1 MELDRN
7 IEQQVPEGILK
18 GINFSIL
25 TETDAVKLAA
35 KVIGAVN
42 EVTDPA
48 LGFPNPIFQCS
59 TCGASDGK
67 KCEGHFGLIKFP
79 YTILNPYF
87 VSEVAQILKKVCP
100 GCKSLRRD
108 KVKGADK
115 TSACKYC
122 DQGTLGYPP
131 TKFKVSPKDM
141 FGKTAIIAEVNENA
155 LKKQR
160 EITGVS
166 LASDYWDFIP
176 HDAQQDASLSSS
188 NYKRVLSHAQ
198 VYSILK
204 DVDPGFLEGLLK
216 RKNSIFMQNCLL
228 TPNCHRVTE
237 FGQHMI
243 FDESNRLY
251 RKLIDFRGTANDLS
265 VCVFDRIKVSK
276 IRAERSIIND
286 PAAPAT
292 GLKYVKELVLAK
304 RTNHAFRMVV
314 VGDPNIELG
323 EIGIPCHVAENLH
336 MAEPLSSRNWEKMT
350 DLCDLMILQKGGILV
365 RRKGVLIRVSVM
377 DQLQRGD
384 VIHRPLVD
392 GDVVLINRPPSIH
405 QHSLIALSV
414 RILPVNSVLSIN
426 PLVCS
431 PFRGD
436 FDGDSLHGY
445 VPQSIDSR
453 IELSELV
460 ALNQQLIDGQN
471 GQNLLSLSHDSLTAA
486 NLILE
491 PTVFLDRVQMQQ
503 LQMFCPRQMGMNAII
518 RAPSGKSYWTGKQLF
533 SLLLPSDLEYVFPS
547 NGVCISEGE
556 ILTSSSGSS
565 WLRDASENLFYSLV
579 KHHGGDTL
587 DLLYAAQAV
596 LGEWLS
602 MRGLSVSL
610 SDLYISS
617 DLFSRENM
625 IDEVISGLQEAER
638 LSYIQL
644 LMVKYNKDFLAGNLE
659 ESKNSMGFDLE
670 FMSIMQQK
678 SASLSQASAT
688 AFKHVFRNTQN
699 LVYNYASNDNSFLA
713 MLKGGSKGNL
723 LKLVQHSMCLG
734 LQQSLVPLSFRI
746 PRQLSCD
753 GWNSHRTNLVFEKAH
768 KVPECPGPYIPCA
781 VVESSFLAGLNPLEC
796 FVHSLISRDSSFS
809 GHADVSGTL
818 NRKLMFFMRDL
829 YVGYD
834 GTVRNAY
841 GNQIVQFSYN
851 EADQISCTTGTG
863 ETVESHNHATHA
875 IGGHPVGSLAACA
888 ISEAAYSAL
897 DQPVSALES
906 SPLLNLKKILESGV
920 GSRSGE
926 KTASL
931 FLSESLERWAH
942 GFEYGALEVKGHLER
957 LLLSDVV
964 STVMICYSPETC
976 KSPHSPWVCY
986 FHIDKE
992 NVKTR
997 RLKMRSVVDALNM
1010 RYRAAKPTKPKAGTD
1025 LPDLRITCKDCS
1037 VAEGGNKKS
1046 KICITV
1052 SAVETS
1058 KNSLSL
1064 RDTLRDLVIP
1074 FLLRTV
1080 IKGFSAFKKV
1090 DILWRELPSPLKSS
1104 RSSTS
1109 PGELYLQVFMSESC
1123 DRIKFWNALVD
1134 SCLQIRDLIDW
1145 ERSYPDD
1152 VHDLTVAYG
1161 LDVAW
1166 ESFLCKLH
1174 SAVSETGKKILP
1186 EHLVLVA
1193 DCLTA
1198 TGEFAPLSAKGLSMQ
1213 RKAAG
1218 VVSPFMQAC
1227 FSNPGDSFVR
1237 AAKMRLS
1244 DDLQGSLESLAWG
1257 KTPSIGT
1264 GSSFDLM
1271 FSAKGYQPAKPM
1283 DVYAR
1288 LSSHVTADKPK
1299 VMVTPDDDIE
1309 MDGKSLAR
1317 RLYKLDDLNKKSC
1330 KSQWAIAKLRSLLS
1344 FNDIKKL
1351 SQSLKQM
1358 LSKYAIDGELS
1369 EADKSIV
1376 MMALQFHPRR
1386 NEKIGT
1392 GAQEIKIGYHKE
1404 YEDSRCF
1411 MLVRP
1416 DGTVEDFSYRKCM
1429 QHALEL
1435 IAPQK
1440 AKTSK
1445 WLNGIS

>member
-1 MELDRN
+1 MQMLRWMCGLTRGDRVRNETIREKVRVASVEDKMRKVRLRWFGHVMRRGTVAPVHRYERLALDGFGRGRGRPKKYRRKYTVESLCYFPDFRMEHDLN
-7 IEQQVPEGILK
+7 VEQQVPEGILK

-25 TETDAVKLAA
+25 SETDAVKWSA
-35 KVIGAVN
+35 KVIGSVN

-48 LGFPNPIFQCS
+48 LGFPNLIYQCS
-59 TCGASDGK
+59 TCGANDGK
-67 KCEGHFGLIKFP
+67 NCEGHFGLIKFP

-87 VSEVAQILKKVCP
+87 VSEVAQILRKICP
-100 GCKSLRRD
+100 GCKSVRRN
-108 KVKGADK
+108 KFKGADK

-122 DQGTLGYPP
+122 DGTLGYPP
-131 TKFKVSPKDM
+131 RKFKVSPKDM
-141 FGKTAIIAEVNENA
+141 FNRTAIIAEVNENV
-155 LKKQR
+155 LKKQW
-160 EITGVS
+160 ETTGVS

-176 HDAQQDASLSSS
+176 HDSQQDASLSSA
-188 NYKRVLSHAQ
+188 NYQRVLSHAQ

-216 RKNSIFMQNCLL
+216 RKNSILLQNCLL
-228 TPNCHRVTE
+228 TPNSHRITK

-243 FDESNRLY
+243 FDESDRLY

-265 VCVFDRIKVSK
+265 NCVLDRIKASK
-276 IRAERSIIND
+276 ARNICAERSAISD
-286 PAAPAT
+286 PVPAAT
-292 GLKYVKELVLAK
+292 GLKYVRELVLAK

-323 EIGIPCHVAENLH
+323 EIAIPCHVAENLH
-336 MAEPLSSRNWEKMT
+336 VAEPLSSRNWENMI
-350 DLCDLMILQKGGILV
+350 DLCDLMILQRGGILV
-365 RRKGVLIRVSVM
+365 RRNGVLVRISVM
-377 DQLQRGD
+377 DQLRRGD
-384 VIHRPLVD
+384 IIHRPLID

-414 RILPVNSVLSIN
+414 RILPINSVLSIN

-431 PFRGD
+431 PFHAD

-445 VPQSIDSR
+445 IPQSIDSR
-453 IELSELV
+453 IELSEIV

-471 GQNLLSLSHDSLTAA
+471 GQNLLSLSHDSLTDAH
-486 NLILE
+486 LILE
-491 PTVFLDRVQMQQ
+491 PGVFLDCFQMQQ
-503 LQMFCPRQMGMNAII
+503 LQMFCPRQVSMTATIV
-518 RAPSGKSYWTGKQLF
+518 RAPSGKCYWTGKQLF

-565 WLRDASENLFYSLV
+565 WLHDASENLFYSLV
-579 KHHGGDTL
+579 KHRGGDTL

-617 DLFSRENM
+617 DPYSRENM

-699 LVYNYASNDNSFLA
+699 L
-713 MLKGGSKGNL
+713 
-723 LKLVQHSMCLG
+723 
-734 LQQSLVPLSFRI
+734 QSLVPLSFRI

-753 GWNSHRTNLVFEKAH
+753 GWNAHKSYLVFEKAH
-768 KVPECPGPYIPCA
+768 KVPECPGPYIPGA
-781 VVESSFLAGLNPLEC
+781 VVENSFLAGLNPLEC
-796 FVHSLISRDSSFS
+796 FVHSLTTRDSSFS

-851 EADQISCTTGTG
+851 EADQISSTKGTG
-863 ETVESHNHATHA
+863 ETVESHNHATHS

-897 DQPVSALES
+897 GQPVSALES

-931 FLSESLERWAH
+931 FLSKYLERWPH
-942 GFEYGALEVKGHLER
+942 GFEYGALE
-957 LLLSDVV
+957 
-964 STVMICYSPETC
+964 
-976 KSPHSPWVCY
+976 
-986 FHIDKE
+986 E

-997 RLKMRSVVDALNM
+997 RLKMRSVIDALNM
-1010 RYRAAKPTKPKAGTD
+1010 RYRATKSTKPKAGTD
-1025 LPDLRITCKDCS
+1025 LPDLHITCKDCS
-1037 VAEGGNKKS
+1037 VAEVGNEKS

-1064 RDTLRDLVIP
+1064 LDTLRDLVIP

-1080 IKGFSAFKKV
+1080 IKG
-1090 DILWRELPSPLKSS
+1090 
-1104 RSSTS
+1104 
-1109 PGELYLQVFMSESC
+1109 
-1123 DRIKFWNALVD
+1123 
-1134 SCLQIRDLIDW
+1134 
-1145 ERSYPDD
+1145 
-1152 VHDLTVAYG
+1152 
-1161 LDVAW
+1161 LD
-1166 ESFLCKLH
+1166 
-1174 SAVSETGKKILP
+1174 
-1186 EHLVLVA
+1186 
-1193 DCLTA
+1193 
-1198 TGEFAPLSAKGLSMQ
+1198 
-1213 RKAAG
+1213 
-1218 VVSPFMQAC
+1218 
-1227 FSNPGDSFVR
+1227 
-1237 AAKMRLS
+1237 
-1244 DDLQGSLESLAWG
+1244 
-1257 KTPSIGT
+1257 
-1264 GSSFDLM
+1264 
-1271 FSAKGYQPAKPM
+1271 
-1283 DVYAR
+1283 R
-1288 LSSHVTADKPK
+1288 LSSLGITA
-1299 VMVTPDDDIE
+1299 
-1309 MDGKSLAR
+1309 
-1317 RLYKLDDLNKKSC
+1317 
-1330 KSQWAIAKLRSLLS
+1330 
-1344 FNDIKKL
+1344 
-1351 SQSLKQM
+1351 
-1358 LSKYAIDGELS
+1358 
-1369 EADKSIV
+1369 
-1376 MMALQFHPRR
+1376 
-1386 NEKIGT
+1386 
-1392 GAQEIKIGYHKE
+1392 
-1404 YEDSRCF
+1404 
-1411 MLVRP
+1411 
-1416 DGTVEDFSYRKCM
+1416 
-1429 QHALEL
+1429 
-1435 IAPQK
+1435 
-1440 AKTSK
+1440 
-1445 WLNGIS
+1445 

>member
-1 MELDRN
+1 MEHDLN
-7 IEQQVPEGILK
+7 VEQQVPEGILK

-25 TETDAVKLAA
+25 SETDAVKWSA
-35 KVIGAVN
+35 KVIGS
-42 EVTDPA
+42 
-48 LGFPNPIFQCS
+48 CS
-59 TCGASDGK
+59 TCGANDGK
-67 KCEGHFGLIKFP
+67 NCEGHFGLIKFP

-87 VSEVAQILKKVCP
+87 VSEVAQILRKICP
-100 GCKSLRRD
+100 GCKSVGRN
-108 KVKGADK
+108 KFKGADK

-122 DQGTLGYPP
+122 DGTLGYPP
-131 TKFKVSPKDM
+131 RKFKVSPKDM
-141 FGKTAIIAEVNENA
+141 FNRTAIIAEVNENV
-155 LKKQR
+155 LKKQW
-160 EITGVS
+160 ETTGVS

-176 HDAQQDASLSSS
+176 HDSQQDASLSSA
-188 NYKRVLSHAQ
+188 NYQRVLSHAQ

-216 RKNSIFMQNCLL
+216 RKNSILLQNCLL
-228 TPNCHRVTE
+228 TPNSHRITK

-243 FDESNRLY
+243 FDESDRLY
-251 RKLIDFRGTANDLS
+251 RKLIDFQGTANDLS
-265 VCVFDRIKVSK
+265 NCVLDRIKASK
-276 IRAERSIIND
+276 ICAERSAISD
-286 PAAPAT
+286 PIPAAT
-292 GLKYVKELVLAK
+292 GLKYVRELVLAK

-323 EIGIPCHVAENLH
+323 EIAIPCHVAENLH
-336 MAEPLSSRNWEKMT
+336 VAEPLSSRNWENMI
-350 DLCDLMILQKGGILV
+350 DLCDLMILQRGGILV
-365 RRKGVLIRVSVM
+365 RRNGVLVRISVM
-377 DQLQRGD
+377 DQLRRGD
-384 VIHRPLVD
+384 IIHRPLID

-414 RILPVNSVLSIN
+414 RILPINSVLSIN

-431 PFRGD
+431 PFHAD

-445 VPQSIDSR
+445 IPQSIDSR
-453 IELSELV
+453 IELSEIV

-486 NLILE
+486 HLILE
-491 PTVFLDRVQMQQ
+491 PEVFLECFQMQQ
-503 LQMFCPRQMGMNAII
+503 LQMFCPRQVSMTATIV
-518 RAPSGKSYWTGKQLF
+518 RAPSGKCYWTGKQLF

-565 WLRDASENLFYSLV
+565 WLHDASENLFYSLV
-579 KHHGGDTL
+579 KHRGGDTL

-617 DLFSRENM
+617 DPYSRENM

-713 MLKGGSKGNL
+713 MLKSGSKGNL

-753 GWNSHRTNLVFEKAH
+753 GWNAHKSNLVFEKAH
-768 KVPECPGPYIPCA
+768 KVPECPGPYIPGA
-781 VVESSFLAGLNPLEC
+781 VVENSFLAGLNPLEC
-796 FVHSLISRDSSFS
+796 FVHSLTTRDSSFS

-851 EADQISCTTGTG
+851 EADQISSTKGTG
-863 ETVESHNHATHA
+863 ETVESHNHATHS

-931 FLSESLERWAH
+931 FLSKNLERWPH

-964 STVMICYSPETC
+964 STVMICYSPETH
-976 KSPHSPWVCY
+976 KSPHSPWVCH
-986 FHIDKE
+986 FLIDKE

-997 RLKMRSVVDALNM
+997 RLKMRSVIDALNM
-1010 RYRAAKPTKPKAGTD
+1010 RYRAAKSAKPKAGTD
-1025 LPDLRITCKDCS
+1025 LPDLHITCKDCS
-1037 VAEGGNKKS
+1037 VAEVGNEKS

-1064 RDTLRDLVIP
+1064 LDTLRDLVIP

-1090 DILWRELPSPLKSS
+1090 DILWRELPSTLKSS
-1104 RSSTS
+1104 RSSTA
-1109 PGELYLQVFMSESC
+1109 ELYLQVFMSESC

-1134 SCLQIRDLIDW
+1134 TCLQIRDLIDW
-1145 ERSYPDD
+1145 ECSYPDD

-1161 LDVAW
+1161 IDVAW

-1186 EHLVLVA
+1186 EHLLLVA

-1237 AAKMRLS
+1237 AAKMSLS
-1244 DDLQGSLESLAWG
+1244 DDLQGSLESIAWG

-1264 GSSFDLM
+1264 GSSFDLI
-1271 FSAKGYQPAKPM
+1271 FSAKGHQLAQPM
-1283 DVYAR
+1283 DVNAL
-1288 LSSHVTADKPK
+1288 LSNYVTGDNPK
-1299 VMVTPDDDIE
+1299 VKVTLDDYIE
-1309 MDGKSLAR
+1309 MD
-1317 RLYKLDDLNKKSC
+1317 Y
-1330 KSQWAIAKLRSLLS
+1330 
-1344 FNDIKKL
+1344 
-1351 SQSLKQM
+1351 
-1358 LSKYAIDGELS
+1358 
-1369 EADKSIV
+1369 
-1376 MMALQFHPRR
+1376 
-1386 NEKIGT
+1386 
-1392 GAQEIKIGYHKE
+1392 
-1404 YEDSRCF
+1404 
-1411 MLVRP
+1411 
-1416 DGTVEDFSYRKCM
+1416 
-1429 QHALEL
+1429 
-1435 IAPQK
+1435 
-1440 AKTSK
+1440 
-1445 WLNGIS
+1445 

>member
-1 MELDRN
+1 MGHDLN
-7 IEQQVPEGILK
+7 IEQQVPEGILR

-25 TETDAVKLAA
+25 SETDAAKLSA
-35 KVIGAVN
+35 KVIGVVN

-59 TCGASDGK
+59 TCGANDGK
-67 KCEGHFGLIKFP
+67 KCEGHFGLINFP

-87 VSEVAQILKKVCP
+87 VSEVAQILKKICP
-100 GCKSLRRD
+100 GCKSVRRD
-108 KVKGADK
+108 KVKGADR

-122 DQGTLGYPP
+122 DGIFRGYPP

-141 FGKTAIIAEVNENA
+141 FGRTAIIAEVNENL
-155 LKKQR
+155 LKKLQQT
-160 EITGVS
+160 TGGS

-176 HDAQQDASLSSS
+176 YDAQQEASVNSS

-204 DVDPGFLEGLLK
+204 DIDPGFLEGLLR
-216 RKNSIFMQNCLL
+216 RKNSIFLKNCLL
-228 TPNCHRVTE
+228 TPNSHRVTE

-265 VCVFDRIKVSK
+265 MCVLDRIKVSK
-276 IRAERSIIND
+276 IRADRSVIND
-286 PAAPAT
+286 PNAPPT

-336 MAEPLSSRNWEKMT
+336 MAESVSLRNWERMT
-350 DLCDLMILQKGGILV
+350 DLCDLMILQRGGILV
-365 RRKGVLIRVSVM
+365 RRNGDLVRISVM
-377 DQLQRGD
+377 DRLQRGD
-384 VIHRPLVD
+384 IIHRPLID

-414 RILPVNSVLSIN
+414 RILPINSVLSIN

-436 FDGDSLHGY
+436 FDGDCLHGY
-445 VPQSIDSR
+445 IPQSIDSR

-460 ALNQQLIDGQN
+460 ALNQQLLDGQN

-486 NLILE
+486 HLILE
-491 PTVFLDRVQMQQ
+491 SGVFLDRFQMQQ
-503 LQMFCPRQMGMNAII
+503 LQMFCPRQGVMTAIV
-518 RAPSGKSYWTGKQLF
+518 RAPSGNMCYWTGKQLF
-533 SLLLPSDLEYVFPS
+533 SLLLPSDFEYVFPS

-556 ILTSSSGSS
+556 IVTSSGGSS
-565 WLRDASENLFYSLV
+565 WLRDASDNLFYSLV

-587 DLLYAAQAV
+587 DLLYAAQTV
-596 LGEWLS
+596 LCEWLS
-602 MRGLSVSL
+602 IRGLSVSL

-617 DLFSRENM
+617 DSYSRENM
-625 IDEVISGLQEAER
+625 IDEVFSGLQEAER

-644 LMVKYNKDFLAGNLE
+644 LMIKYNKDFLSGSIE

-678 SASLSQASAT
+678 SASLSQASAS
-688 AFKHVFRNTQN
+688 AFKKVFRDIQN

-713 MLKGGSKGNL
+713 MLKAGSKGNL

-734 LQQSLVPLSFRI
+734 LQQSLVPVSFRM

-753 GWNSHRTNLVFEKAH
+753 AWNNHKSHLVIEKPH
-768 KVPECPGPYIPCA
+768 KVPECPGSYIPCA
-781 VVESSFLAGLNPLEC
+781 VVKNSFLAGLNPLEC
-796 FVHSLISRDSSFS
+796 FVHSLTTRDSSFS

-829 YVGYD
+829 YIEYD

-841 GNQIVQFSYN
+841 GNQIVQFSYY
-851 EADQISCTTGTG
+851 EAEQIASTKGTG
-863 ETVESHNHATHA
+863 EALESHNHA

-906 SPLLNLKKILESGV
+906 SPLLNLKKILESGG

-926 KTASL
+926 KTASM
-931 FLSESLERWAH
+931 FLSKRLGRWAH

-957 LLLSDVV
+957 LLLSEVV
-964 STVMICYSPETC
+964 STVMICFSPETR
-976 KSPHSPWVCY
+976 KSTHNCPWVCH

-992 NVKTR
+992 IVKTR
-997 RLKMRSVVDALNM
+997 RLKLRSVLDALNM
-1010 RYRAAKPTKPKAGTD
+1010 RYRAATKKAGND
-1025 LPDLRITCKDCS
+1025 LPNLHITRKDCS
-1037 VAEGGNKKS
+1037 VAEARKEKS
-1046 KICITV
+1046 EICITV
-1052 SAVETS
+1052 SMVETS
-1058 KNSLSL
+1058 KDPSSLL
-1064 RDTLRDLVIP
+1064 DTLRDVVIP
-1074 FLLRTV
+1074 FLLETV

-1090 DILWRELPSPLKSS
+1090 DILWKELPSPSKSS
-1104 RSSTS
+1104 RGST
-1109 PGELYLQVFMSESC
+1109 GELYLQVFMSESC

-1161 LDVAW
+1161 VDVAW
-1166 ESFLCKLH
+1166 EYFLCKLH

-1186 EHLVLVA
+1186 EHLVLAA
-1193 DCLTA
+1193 DSLTA
-1198 TGEFAPLSAKGLSMQ
+1198 TGEFVPLSAKGLTLQ

-1237 AAKMRLS
+1237 AAKMGLS

-1264 GSSFDLM
+1264 GSSFDII
-1271 FSAKGYQPAKPM
+1271 FSGKGYEPAEPK
-1283 DVYAR
+1283 DVYA
-1288 LSSHVTADKPK
+1288 LLGNFVTSDKPTVK
-1299 VMVTPDDDIE
+1299 VTLDEDNE

-1330 KSQWAIAKLRSLLS
+1330 KSQWLIANLRSFLS

-1358 LSKYAIDGELS
+1358 LSKYAIDRELS

-1386 NEKIGT
+1386 SEKIGK

-1411 MLVRP
+1411 MLVRS

-1445 WLNGIS
+1445 WLNGASA

>member
-1 MELDRN
+1 MQILRWMCGLTRGDRVRNETIREKVRVASVEDKMREVRLRRFGHVMRRGTVAPVHRYERLALDGFGRVRDFRMEHDLN
-7 IEQQVPEGILK
+7 VEQQVPEGILK

-25 TETDAVKLAA
+25 SETDAVKWSA
-35 KVIGAVN
+35 KVIGSVN

-48 LGFPNPIFQCS
+48 LGFPNLIYQCS
-59 TCGASDGK
+59 TCGANDGK
-67 KCEGHFGLIKFP
+67 NCEGHFGLINFP

-87 VSEVAQILKKVCP
+87 VSEVAQILRKICP
-100 GCKSLRRD
+100 GCQSVGRNKF
-108 KVKGADK
+108 KGADK

-122 DQGTLGYPP
+122 DGTLGYPP
-131 TKFKVSPKDM
+131 RKFKVSPKDM
-141 FGKTAIIAEVNENA
+141 FNRTAIIAEVNENV
-155 LKKQR
+155 LKKQW
-160 EITGVS
+160 ETTGVS

-176 HDAQQDASLSSS
+176 HDSQQDASLSSA
-188 NYKRVLSHAQ
+188 NYQRVLSHAQ
-198 VYSILK
+198 
-204 DVDPGFLEGLLK
+204 
-216 RKNSIFMQNCLL
+216 
-228 TPNCHRVTE
+228 
-237 FGQHMI
+237 
-243 FDESNRLY
+243 DESDRLY
-251 RKLIDFRGTANDLS
+251 RKLIDFLGTANDLS
-265 VCVFDRIKVSK
+265 NCVL
-276 IRAERSIIND
+276 ERSAISD
-286 PAAPAT
+286 PVPAAT
-292 GLKYVKELVLAK
+292 GLKYVRELVLEK

-323 EIGIPCHVAENLH
+323 EIAIPCHVAENLH
-336 MAEPLSSRNWEKMT
+336 VAEPLSSRNWENMI
-350 DLCDLMILQKGGILV
+350 DLCDLMILQRGGILV
-365 RRKGVLIRVSVM
+365 RRNGVLVRISVM
-377 DQLQRGD
+377 DQLRRGD
-384 VIHRPLVD
+384 IIHRPLID

-414 RILPVNSVLSIN
+414 RILPINSVLSIN

-431 PFRGD
+431 PFHAD

-445 VPQSIDSR
+445 IPQSVDSR
-453 IELSELV
+453 IELSEIV

-486 NLILE
+486 HLILE
-491 PTVFLDRVQMQQ
+491 PGVFLECFQMQQ
-503 LQMFCPRQMGMNAII
+503 LQMFCPRQVSMTATVV
-518 RAPSGKSYWTGKQLF
+518 RAPSGKCYWTGKQLF

-565 WLRDASENLFYSLV
+565 WLHDASENLFYSLA
-579 KHHGGDTL
+579 KHRGGDTL
-587 DLLYAAQAV
+587 DLLYAAQEV

-617 DLFSRENM
+617 DPYSRENM

-659 ESKNSMGFDLE
+659 ESKNSMGFGLE

-713 MLKGGSKGNL
+713 MLKSGSKGNL

-753 GWNSHRTNLVFEKAH
+753 GWNAHKSNLVFEKAH
-768 KVPECPGPYIPCA
+768 KVPECPGPYIPGA
-781 VVESSFLAGLNPLEC
+781 VVENSFLAGLNPLEC
-796 FVHSLISRDSSFS
+796 FVHSLTTCDSSFS

-829 YVGYD
+829 YIGYD

-851 EADQISCTTGTG
+851 EADQISSTKGTG
-863 ETVESHNHATHA
+863 ETVESHNHASHS

-888 ISEAAYSAL
+888 TSEAAYSAL
-897 DQPVSALES
+897 DQPFSALES
-906 SPLLNLKKILESGV
+906 SPLLNLKG
-920 GSRSGE
+920 RSGE
-926 KTASL
+926 KTALL
-931 FLSESLERWAH
+931 FLSKNLERWPH

-964 STVMICYSPETC
+964 STVMISYSPETH
-976 KSPHSPWVCY
+976 KSAHSPWVCL
-986 FHIDKE
+986 FLIDKE

-997 RLKMRSVVDALNM
+997 RLKMRSVIDALNM
-1010 RYRAAKPTKPKAGTD
+1010 RYRAAKSTKPKAGTD
-1025 LPDLRITCKDCS
+1025 LPDLHITCKDFS
-1037 VAEGGNKKS
+1037 VAEVGNEKS

-1064 RDTLRDLVIP
+1064 LDTLRDLVIP

-1080 IKGFSAFKKV
+1080 IKGFSAFKNV
-1090 DILWRELPSPLKSS
+1090 DILWRELPSTLKSS
-1104 RSSTS
+1104 RSSTA
-1109 PGELYLQVFMSESC
+1109 ELYLHVFMSESC

-1145 ERSYPDD
+1145 ECSYPDD

-1161 LDVAW
+1161 IDVAW
-1166 ESFLCKLH
+1166 ESFLCVGVRSAYTVPFPDPACACGIHWKLH

-1186 EHLVLVA
+1186 EHLLLVA

-1237 AAKMRLS
+1237 AAKMSLS

-1264 GSSFDLM
+1264 GSSFDLI
-1271 FSAKGYQPAKPM
+1271 FSAKGHQLAQPM
-1283 DVYAR
+1283 DVNAL
-1288 LSSHVTADKPK
+1288 LSNYVTGDNPK
-1299 VMVTPDDDIE
+1299 VKVTLDDDIE
-1309 MDGKSLAR
+1309 MD
-1317 RLYKLDDLNKKSC
+1317 Y
-1330 KSQWAIAKLRSLLS
+1330 
-1344 FNDIKKL
+1344 
-1351 SQSLKQM
+1351 
-1358 LSKYAIDGELS
+1358 
-1369 EADKSIV
+1369 
-1376 MMALQFHPRR
+1376 
-1386 NEKIGT
+1386 
-1392 GAQEIKIGYHKE
+1392 
-1404 YEDSRCF
+1404 
-1411 MLVRP
+1411 
-1416 DGTVEDFSYRKCM
+1416 
-1429 QHALEL
+1429 
-1435 IAPQK
+1435 
-1440 AKTSK
+1440 
-1445 WLNGIS
+1445 

>member
-1 MELDRN
+1 MEHDLK
-7 IEQQVPEGILK
+7 IELQVPEGILR

-25 TETDAVKLAA
+25 SETDAAKLSA

-48 LGFPNPIFQCS
+48 LGFPNPIFQCT
-59 TCGASDGK
+59 TCGANDGK
-67 KCEGHFGLIKFP
+67 KCEGHFGLVNFP

-87 VSEVAQILKKVCP
+87 VSEVAQILKKICP
-100 GCKSLRRD
+100 GCKSVRRD
-108 KVKGADK
+108 KVKGADMR
-115 TSACKYC
+115 SACKYC
-122 DQGTLGYPP
+122 DGISRGYPP

-141 FGKTAIIAEVNENA
+141 FGKTAIIAEVNETI
-155 LKKQR
+155 LKKVQQAS
-160 EITGVS
+160 GVS

-176 HDAQQDASLSSS
+176 NDAQQDASLNPSK
-188 NYKRVLSHAQ
+188 YKRVLSHAQ

-204 DVDPGFLEGLLK
+204 DVDPGFLEGLLR
-216 RKNSIFMQNCLL
+216 RKNSIFLKNCLL
-228 TPNCHRVTE
+228 TPNSHRVTE

-265 VCVFDRIKVSK
+265 TCVLDRIKVSK
-276 IRAERSIIND
+276 IRAERSLTND

-350 DLCDLMILQKGGILV
+350 DHCDLMILQRGGILV
-365 RRKGVLIRVSVM
+365 RRNGALTRISVM
-377 DQLQRGD
+377 DQLQKGD
-384 VIHRPLVD
+384 IVHRPLID
-392 GDVVLINRPPSIH
+392 GDIVLINRPPSIH

-414 RILPVNSVLSIN
+414 RILPINSVLSIN

-436 FDGDSLHGY
+436 FDGDCLHGY

-460 ALNQQLIDGQN
+460 SLNQQLIDGQN

-486 NLILE
+486 HLILE
-491 PTVFLDRVQMQQ
+491 PGVFLDRFQMQQ
-503 LQMFCPRQMGMNAII
+503 LQMFCPRQAGIAAIV
-518 RAPSGKSYWTGKQLF
+518 RAPSGNRCYWTGKQLF
-533 SLLLPSDLEYVFPS
+533 SLLLPSDLEYVFTS
-547 NGVCISEGE
+547 NGVRISEGE
-556 ILTSSSGSS
+556 IVTSSVGSS
-565 WLRDASENLFYSLV
+565 WLRDTSENLFYKLV
-579 KHHGGDTL
+579 KHHGGGTL
-587 DLLYAAQAV
+587 DLLYAAQTV
-596 LGEWLS
+596 LCEWLS
-602 MRGLSVSL
+602 IRGLSVSL

-617 DLFSRENM
+617 DPYSRENM
-625 IDEVISGLQEAER
+625 IDEVFSGLQEAER

-644 LMVKYNKDFLAGNLE
+644 LMIKYNKDFLAGSLE
-659 ESKNSMGFDLE
+659 DSKNSMGFDLE

-688 AFKHVFRNTQN
+688 GFKQVFRDIQN
-699 LVYNYASNDNSFLA
+699 LVYNYASNNNSFLA
-713 MLKGGSKGNL
+713 MLKAGSKGNL

-734 LQQSLVPLSFRI
+734 LQQSLVPLSFRM

-753 GWNSHRTNLVFEKAH
+753 AWNNHKSDLGFEKTH
-768 KVPECPGPYIPCA
+768 KVPECPGSYIPCA
-781 VVESSFLAGLNPLEC
+781 VVKNSFLAGLNPLEC
-796 FVHSLISRDSSFS
+796 FVHSLTTRDSSFS

-851 EADQISCTTGTG
+851 EADQVYSTNGTG
-863 ETVESHNHATHA
+863 EGLESHDHAADA

-931 FLSESLERWAH
+931 FLSKRLGRWAH

-964 STVMICYSPETC
+964 SSVMICFSPEKR
-976 KSPHSPWVCY
+976 KSTHCPWVCH

-992 NVKTR
+992 NVKIQK
-997 RLKMRSVVDALNM
+997 LKLRSVVDALNM
-1010 RYRAAKPTKPKAGTD
+1010 RYRAATMKAGTD
-1025 LPDLRITCKDCS
+1025 LPNLHITCKDCP
-1037 VAEGGNKKS
+1037 VAEVQNKKS
-1046 KICITV
+1046 KVCITV
-1052 SAVETS
+1052 AVVETS
-1058 KNSLSL
+1058 KDSFSLL
-1064 RDTLRDLVIP
+1064 DTLRDLVIP
-1074 FLLRTV
+1074 FFLQTV

-1090 DILWRELPSPLKSS
+1090 EILWRDLPSTSKSS
-1104 RSSTS
+1104 SGPT
-1109 PGELYLQVFMSESC
+1109 GELCLQVFMSESC
-1123 DRIKFWNALVD
+1123 DRVKFWNALVD
-1134 SCLQIRDLIDW
+1134 SCLQIADLIDW
-1145 ERSYPDD
+1145 ERSHPDD

-1161 LDVAW
+1161 IDVAW
-1166 ESFLCKLH
+1166 GYFLCKLH

-1186 EHLVLVA
+1186 EHLVLAA
-1193 DCLTA
+1193 DCLTV

-1213 RKAAG
+1213 RKAAA

-1237 AAKMRLS
+1237 AAKMGLH

-1264 GSSFDLM
+1264 GSSFDIV
-1271 FSAKGYQPAKPM
+1271 FSGKGYELAKPIN
-1283 DVYAR
+1283 VYA
-1288 LSSHVTADKPK
+1288 LLGNHVTSHKPQAK
-1299 VMVTPDDDIE
+1299 VTLDVDHE
-1309 MDGKSLAR
+1309 MNGKALAR

-1330 KSQWAIAKLRSLLS
+1330 KSQWSIAKLRSFLS
-1344 FNDIKKL
+1344 FNDIMKL

-1358 LSKYAIDGELS
+1358 LTKYAIDRELS

-1386 NEKIGT
+1386 SEKIGK

-1404 YEDSRCF
+1404 HEDSRCF
-1411 MLVRP
+1411 MLVRQ

-1440 AKTSK
+1440 AKTYK
-1445 WLNGIS
+1445 WLNGAS

>member
-1 MELDRN
+1 MEHDLN
-7 IEQQVPEGILK
+7 IEQQVPEGILR

-25 TETDAVKLAA
+25 SEADAAKLSA

-48 LGFPNPIFQCS
+48 LGFPNPIFQCT
-59 TCGASDGK
+59 TCGANDGK
-67 KCEGHFGLIKFP
+67 KCEGHFGLINFP

-87 VSEVAQILKKVCP
+87 VSEVAQILKKICP
-100 GCKSLRRD
+100 GCKSVRRD
-108 KVKGADK
+108 KVKGADI

-122 DQGTLGYPP
+122 DGMLRGYPP

-141 FGKTAIIAEVNENA
+141 FGRTAIIAEVNENL
-155 LKKQR
+155 LKKLRQ
-160 EITGVS
+160 TSGGS

-176 HDAQQDASLSSS
+176 YDAQQDASLNPSK
-188 NYKRVLSHAQ
+188 YRRVLSHAQ

-204 DVDPGFLEGLLK
+204 DVDPRFLEGLLR
-216 RKNSIFMQNCLL
+216 RKNSIFLKSCLL
-228 TPNCHRVTE
+228 TPNSHRVTE

-265 VCVFDRIKVSK
+265 MCVLDRIKVSK
-276 IRAERSIIND
+276 IRAERSVIND
-286 PAAPAT
+286 PNAPPT

-350 DLCDLMILQKGGILV
+350 DYGDLMILQKGGILV
-365 RRKGVLIRVSVM
+365 RRNGVLVRISVM
-377 DQLQRGD
+377 DQFQRGD
-384 VIHRPLVD
+384 IIYRPLID

-414 RILPVNSVLSIN
+414 RILPINSVLSIN

-436 FDGDSLHGY
+436 FDGDCLHGY

-471 GQNLLSLSHDSLTAA
+471 GQNLLSLTHDSLTAA
-486 NLILE
+486 HLILE
-491 PTVFLDRVQMQQ
+491 PGVFLDRFQMQQ
-503 LQMFCPRQMGMNAII
+503 LQMFCPRPVGMTAIV
-518 RAPSGKSYWTGKQLF
+518 RAPTGNSCYWTGKQLF

-556 ILTSSSGSS
+556 IVTSSGGSS

-587 DLLYAAQAV
+587 DLLYAAQTV
-596 LGEWLS
+596 LCEWLS

-610 SDLYISS
+610 CDLYISS
-617 DLFSRENM
+617 DPYSRENM
-625 IDEVISGLQEAER
+625 IDEVFSGLQEAER
-638 LSYIQL
+638 RSYIQL
-644 LMVKYNKDFLAGNLE
+644 LMIKYNKDFLSGSLE
-659 ESKNSMGFDLE
+659 EGKNAMGFDLE

-678 SASLSQASAT
+678 SASLSQASAA
-688 AFKHVFRNTQN
+688 AFKQVFRAIQN
-699 LVYNYASNDNSFLA
+699 LIYNYASNENSFLA
-713 MLKGGSKGNL
+713 MLKAGSKGNL

-753 GWNSHRTNLVFEKAH
+753 AWNNHKSH
-768 KVPECPGPYIPCA
+768 KVPECPGSYIPCA
-781 VVESSFLAGLNPLEC
+781 VVENSFLAGLNPLEC
-796 FVHSLISRDSSFS
+796 FVHSLTTRDSSFS

-841 GNQIVQFSYN
+841 GNQIVQFSYY
-851 EADQISCTTGTG
+851 EADEIASTKGTDEALG
-863 ETVESHNHATHA
+863 SHNHATHA

-931 FLSESLERWAH
+931 FLSKRLGRWAH
-942 GFEYGALEVKGHLER
+942 GFEYGALDVKSHLER

-964 STVMICYSPETC
+964 STVMICFATETH
-976 KSPHSPWVCY
+976 KSTHSCPWVCH

-997 RLKMRSVVDALNM
+997 RLKLRSVLDALNM
-1010 RYRAAKPTKPKAGTD
+1010 RYRAARKKAGID
-1025 LPDLRITCKDCS
+1025 LPNLHITCKDCPL
-1037 VAEGGNKKS
+1037 AEVQKEKS
-1046 KICITV
+1046 KICMTV
-1052 SAVETS
+1052 AVVETS
-1058 KNSLSL
+1058 EDSSSLL
-1064 RDTLRDLVIP
+1064 DTLRGVVIP
-1074 FLLRTV
+1074 LLLETV

-1090 DILWRELPSPLKSS
+1090 DILWRELPSTSISS
-1104 RSSTS
+1104 RGST
-1109 PGELYLQVFMSESC
+1109 GELYLQVFMSESC

-1145 ERSYPDD
+1145 ERSHPDD

-1161 LDVAW
+1161 IDVAW
-1166 ESFLCKLH
+1166 EYFLCKLH

-1186 EHLVLVA
+1186 EHLVLAA
-1193 DCLTA
+1193 DSLTA
-1198 TGEFAPLSAKGLSMQ
+1198 TGEFVPLSAKGLTLQ

-1237 AAKMRLS
+1237 AAKMGLS
-1244 DDLQGSLESLAWG
+1244 DDLKGSLESLAWG
-1257 KTPSIGT
+1257 KSPSIGT
-1264 GSSFDLM
+1264 GSSFDII
-1271 FSAKGYQPAKPM
+1271 FSEKGHEPAEPT
-1283 DVYAR
+1283 DVYALLR
-1288 LSSHVTADKPK
+1288 NHVTSHEPK
-1299 VMVTPDDDIE
+1299 ASVVNEDNE
-1309 MDGKSLAR
+1309 MDVKTLAR
-1317 RLYKLDDLNKKSC
+1317 RLYKLDDLNQKSC
-1330 KSQWAIAKLRSLLS
+1330 KSQWSIANLGSFLS

-1351 SQSLKQM
+1351 SQALKQM
-1358 LSKYAIDGELS
+1358 LSKYAIDRKLS
-1369 EADKSIV
+1369 DADKSIV
-1376 MMALQFHPRR
+1376 LMALHFHPRR
-1386 NEKIGT
+1386 SEKIGK
-1392 GAQEIKIGYHKE
+1392 GALEIKIGYHKE

-1411 MLVRP
+1411 MLVRT

-1440 AKTSK
+1440 AKTYK
-1445 WLNGIS
+1445 WLNGAPSS

>member
-1 MELDRN
+1 MEHDRN
-7 IEQQVPEGILK
+7 IEQQVPDGILR

-25 TETDAVKLAA
+25 SETDAAKLSA

-48 LGFPNPIFQCS
+48 LGFPNPIFQCT
-59 TCGASDGK
+59 TCGANDGK
-67 KCEGHFGLIKFP
+67 KCEGHFGLVNFP

-87 VSEVAQILKKVCP
+87 VSEVAQILKKICP
-100 GCKSLRRD
+100 GCKSVRRD
-108 KVKGADK
+108 KVKVSDR

-122 DQGTLGYPP
+122 DGVLRGYPP

-141 FGKTAIIAEVNENA
+141 FGRTAIIAEVNENL
-155 LKKQR
+155 LKKVQKT
-160 EITGVS
+160 TGVS

-176 HDAQQDASLSSS
+176 YDAQQEASVNSS

-204 DVDPGFLEGLLK
+204 DIDPGFLEGLLR
-216 RKNSIFMQNCLL
+216 RKNSIFLKSCLL
-228 TPNCHRVTE
+228 TPNSHRVTE

-265 VCVFDRIKVSK
+265 MCVLDRIKVSK
-276 IRAERSIIND
+276 IRADRSVIND
-286 PAAPAT
+286 PNAPAT

-336 MAEPLSSRNWEKMT
+336 MAETLSLRNWERMT
-350 DLCDLMILQKGGILV
+350 DLCDLMILQRGGILV
-365 RRKGVLIRVSVM
+365 RRNGVLVRISVM
-377 DQLQRGD
+377 DGLQKGD
-384 VIHRPLVD
+384 IIHRPLVD
-392 GDVVLINRPPSIH
+392 GDVVMINRPPSIH

-414 RILPVNSVLSIN
+414 RILPINSVLSIN

-436 FDGDSLHGY
+436 FDGDCLHGY
-445 VPQSIDSR
+445 IPQSIDST

-460 ALNQQLIDGQN
+460 ALKQQLLDGQN

-486 NLILE
+486 HLILE
-491 PTVFLDRVQMQQ
+491 PGVFLDRFQMQQ
-503 LQMFCPRQMGMNAII
+503 LQMFCPRQLGMTAIVK
-518 RAPSGKSYWTGKQLF
+518 APPGNICYWTGKQLF

-556 ILTSSSGSS
+556 IVTSSGGSS
-565 WLRDASENLFYSLV
+565 WLRDASDNLFYSLV
-579 KHHGGDTL
+579 KHNGGDTL
-587 DLLYAAQAV
+587 DLLYAAQTV
-596 LGEWLS
+596 LCEWLS

-610 SDLYISS
+610 SDLYISADS
-617 DLFSRENM
+617 YSRENM
-625 IDEVISGLQEAER
+625 IDEVCSGLQEAER

-644 LMVKYNKDFLAGNLE
+644 LMIKYNKDFLSGNLE
-659 ESKNSMGFDLE
+659 ESKNSMGFDFE

-678 SASLSQASAT
+678 SASLSQASAS
-688 AFKHVFRNTQN
+688 AFKKVFRDIQN
-699 LVYNYASNDNSFLA
+699 LVYNYASNDNSLLA
-713 MLKGGSKGNL
+713 MLKAGSKGNL

-734 LQQSLVPLSFRI
+734 LQQSLVPVSFRM

-753 GWNSHRTNLVFEKAH
+753 AWNNHKSHLVIEKPH
-768 KVPECPGPYIPCA
+768 KVPECPGSYIPSA
-781 VVESSFLAGLNPLEC
+781 VVKSSFLAGLNPLEC
-796 FVHSLISRDSSFS
+796 FVHSLTTRDSSFS

-841 GNQIVQFSYN
+841 GNQIVQFSYY
-851 EADQISCTTGTG
+851 EAEQIASTKVTG
-863 ETVESHNHATHA
+863 EALESHNHA

-906 SPLLNLKKILESGV
+906 SPLLNLKKILESGA
-920 GSRSGE
+920 GSRTGE
-926 KTASL
+926 KTASM
-931 FLSESLERWAH
+931 FLSKRLGRWAH

-957 LLLSDVV
+957 LLLSEVV
-964 STVMICYSPETC
+964 STVMICFSPETR
-976 KSPHSPWVCY
+976 KSTHNCPWVCH

-997 RLKMRSVVDALNM
+997 RLKLRSVLDALNM
-1010 RYRAAKPTKPKAGTD
+1010 RYRAATTKAGND
-1025 LPDLRITCKDCS
+1025 LPNLHITCKDCS
-1037 VAEGGNKKS
+1037 VAEAQKEKS
-1046 KICITV
+1046 EICITV
-1052 SAVETS
+1052 SVVETS
-1058 KNSLSL
+1058 KDPSSLL
-1064 RDTLRDLVIP
+1064 DTLRDVVIP
-1074 FLLRTV
+1074 FLLETV

-1090 DILWRELPSPLKSS
+1090 DILWKELPSPSKSS
-1104 RSSTS
+1104 RGPT
-1109 PGELYLQVFMSESC
+1109 GELYLQVFMSESC

-1161 LDVAW
+1161 IDVAW
-1166 ESFLCKLH
+1166 EYFLCKLH

-1186 EHLVLVA
+1186 EHLVLAA
-1193 DCLTA
+1193 DSLTT
-1198 TGEFAPLSAKGLSMQ
+1198 TGEFVPLSAKGLTLQ

-1227 FSNPGDSFVR
+1227 FTNPGDSFVR
-1237 AAKMRLS
+1237 AAKMGLS

-1264 GSSFDLM
+1264 GSSFDIM
-1271 FSAKGYQPAKPM
+1271 YSGKGYELAEQIN
-1283 DVYAR
+1283 VYTLLR
-1288 LSSHVTADKPK
+1288 NLVTVDTPNVK
-1299 VMVTPDDDIE
+1299 VTLGKDGG
-1309 MDGKSLAR
+1309 MDGMSLVR
-1317 RLYKLDDLNKKSC
+1317 RLDRLDDLDKKSC
-1330 KSQWAIAKLRSLLS
+1330 KSELSFTKLRSYFS

-1358 LSKYAIDGELS
+1358 LSKYDIGRELN
-1369 EADKSIV
+1369 EADKCLA

-1386 NEKIGT
+1386 NEKIGK
-1392 GAQEIKIGYHKE
+1392 GAPKEIKIGYHQE
-1404 YEDSRCF
+1404 YAGSRCF
-1411 MLVRP
+1411 MVVRS
-1416 DGTVEDFSYRKCM
+1416 DDTVEDFSYRKCM

-1440 AKTSK
+1440 AKTSR
-1445 WLNGIS
+1445 WLNGASA

>member
-1 MELDRN
+1 MERDLN
-7 IEQQVPEGILK
+7 IELQVPEGTLR
-18 GINFSIL
+18 GINFNIL
-25 TETDAVKLAA
+25 SETDAAKLSA

-48 LGFPNPIFQCS
+48 LGFPNPIFECS
-59 TCGASDGK
+59 TCGAKDGK
-67 KCEGHFGLIKFP
+67 NCEGHLGLIIFP

-87 VSEVAQILKKVCP
+87 VSEVAQILKKICP
-100 GCKSLRRD
+100 GCKSVRRD
-108 KVKGADK
+108 KVKGADR

-122 DQGTLGYPP
+122 DGILRGYPP
-131 TKFKVSPKDM
+131 TKFKVSPRDT
-141 FGKTAIIAEVNENA
+141 FGRTAIIAEVNENL
-155 LKKQR
+155 LKKLQH
-160 EITGVS
+160 TSGGS

-176 HDAQQDASLSSS
+176 YDAQQDASLNSSK
-188 NYKRVLSHAQ
+188 YKRVLSHAQ

-216 RKNSIFMQNCLL
+216 RKNSIFLNSCLL

-243 FDESNRLY
+243 FDESNRHF
-251 RKLIDFRGTANDLS
+251 RKMIDFRGTANDLS
-265 VCVFDRIKVSK
+265 VCVLDRIKASK

-286 PAAPAT
+286 PNAPAT

-323 EIGIPCHVAENLH
+323 EIGIPRHVAENLH
-336 MAEPLSSRNWEKMT
+336 FAEPLSSRNWEKLT
-350 DLCDLMILQKGGILV
+350 DQCDLMILQKGRIVV
-365 RRKGVLIRVSVM
+365 RRNGVLVPISVM
-377 DQLQRGD
+377 DQLHRGD
-384 VIHRPLVD
+384 IIYRPLID

-405 QHSLIALSV
+405 QHSLVALSV
-414 RILPVNSVLSIN
+414 RILPINSVLSIN

-436 FDGDSLHGY
+436 FDGDCLHGY
-445 VPQSIDSR
+445 IPQSVDSR
-453 IELSELV
+453 IELNELV

-486 NLILE
+486 HLILE
-491 PTVFLDRVQMQQ
+491 QGVFLDQFQMQQ
-503 LQMFCPRQMGMNAII
+503 LQMFCPRQAGMPAIL
-518 RAPSGKSYWTGKQLF
+518 RAPSGNKCYWTGKQLF
-533 SLLLPSDLEYVFPS
+533 SLFLPSDLEYNFPS
-547 NGVCISEGE
+547 NDVCISEGE
-556 ILTSSSGSS
+556 IVTSSGGSS
-565 WLRDASENLFYSLV
+565 WLHDSSENLFYSLV
-579 KHHGGDTL
+579 KRHGGETL
-587 DLLYAAQAV
+587 DLLYAAQTV
-596 LGEWLS
+596 LCEWLS

-617 DLFSRENM
+617 NPYSRENM
-625 IDEVISGLQEAER
+625 IDEVFSGLQEAER

-644 LMVKYNKDFLAGNLE
+644 LMIKYNKDFLAGSLE

-688 AFKHVFRNTQN
+688 AFKKVFRDVQN
-699 LVYNYASNDNSFLA
+699 LVYNYASNENSFLA
-713 MLKGGSKGNL
+713 MLKAGSKGNL

-734 LQQSLVPLSFRI
+734 LQQSLVPLSFRM

-753 GWNSHRTNLVFEKAH
+753 AWNNHKSHRIFEKAH
-768 KVPECPGPYIPCA
+768 NNIPCA
-781 VVESSFLAGLNPLEC
+781 VVENSFLAGLNPLEC
-796 FVHSLISRDSSFS
+796 FVHSLTTRDSSFS

-818 NRKLMFFMRDL
+818 NRKLMFFMRDV

-841 GNQIVQFSYN
+841 GNQIVQFSYY
-851 EADQISCTTGTG
+851 ETDRIASTKGTG
-863 ETVESHNHATHA
+863 DADRIASHA

-931 FLSESLERWAH
+931 FLSKRLGRWAY

-964 STVMICYSPETC
+964 STVMICFSSETH
-976 KSPHSPWVCY
+976 KSSHSSPWVCH

-992 NVKTR
+992 NVKTK
-997 RLKMRSVVDALNM
+997 RLKLRSVLDALNM
-1010 RYRAAKPTKPKAGTD
+1010 RYHAARKKAGTD
-1025 LPDLRITCKDCS
+1025 LPNLHMTCKDCS
-1037 VAEGGNKKS
+1037 VAEARKENS
-1046 KICITV
+1046 RICITV
-1052 SAVETS
+1052 AVAETS
-1058 KNSLSL
+1058 KESFSLL
-1064 RDTLRDLVIP
+1064 DTLRVRVIP
-1074 FLLRTV
+1074 FLLETV

-1090 DILWRELPSPLKSS
+1090 DILWRELPSTSKSG
-1104 RSSTS
+1104 RGST
-1109 PGELYLQVFMSESC
+1109 GELYLQVFMSESC

-1145 ERSYPDD
+1145 DRSHPDD

-1161 LDVAW
+1161 IDVAW
-1166 ESFLCKLH
+1166 DYFLCKLH
-1174 SAVSETGKKILP
+1174 SAVSDTGKKILP
-1186 EHLVLVA
+1186 EHLVLAA

-1198 TGEFAPLSAKGLSMQ
+1198 TGEFVPLSAKGLTLQ

-1237 AAKMRLS
+1237 AAKMGLS

-1257 KTPSIGT
+1257 KSPSIGS
-1264 GSSFDLM
+1264 GSSFEIIY
-1271 FSAKGYQPAKPM
+1271 SGKGYEPAKPT
-1283 DVYAR
+1283 DVYALLR
-1288 LSSHVTADKPK
+1288 NHVTSNKPK
-1299 VMVTPDDDIE
+1299 VKVTLNEGNE
-1309 MDGKSLAR
+1309 MAGKSLAQ
-1317 RLYKLDDLNKKSC
+1317 RLYKLDDLNKKC
-1330 KSQWAIAKLRSLLS
+1330 CRSQWSIANLRKFLS

-1351 SQSLKQM
+1351 SQALKQI
-1358 LSKYAIDGELS
+1358 LSKYAIDCALS
-1369 EADKSIV
+1369 EADKSLA
-1376 MMALQFHPRR
+1376 MMALHFHPRR
-1386 NEKIGT
+1386 SEKIGK
-1392 GAQEIKIGYHKE
+1392 GALEIKIGYHKE

-1411 MLVRP
+1411 MLVRT
-1416 DGTVEDFSYRKCM
+1416 DGTVEDFSYRKCL

-1440 AKTSK
+1440 AKTYK
-1445 WLNGIS
+1445 WLNGASGTSTCNC